1 MPEEKKNEH
10 MSVWKF
16 LLISFLLVFVV
27 LAPVVL
33 GLALW
38 IWSGIVGG

>member
-27 LAPVVL
+27 APVVL

>member
-1 MPEEKKNEH
+1 MSGAKKDER

-16 LLISFLLVFVV
+16 ALISFLILFVV
-27 LAPVVL
+27 APVVL

>member
-1 MPEEKKNEH
+1 MKI
-10 MSVWKF
+10 WKIAV
-16 LLISFLLVFVV
+16 LSFLAVFVV
-27 LAPVVL
+27 FPIVA